1 MAVITTD
8 KLSKHFGDLVAVS
21 DLSLQVDEGEI
32 FGLLGPNGSGK
43 TTLMRILVGLIKPT
57 GGNASVLGRRPAEK
71 THLSDI
77 GYMTQAGALYGDLTV
92 RENVEFFFAMCGGKK
107 RERIDEVISLVE
119 LGDRAKSLVNT
130 LSGGLK
136 QRASLACALVHEPR
150 LLILDE
156 PTVGIDPALRAA
168 FWSYFRKLASAGV
181 TILVSSHS
189 MDEAARC
196 DRLSFMRQGVLL
208 AVGTPQQIMD
218 GSGSANLEEA
228 FLSYAASRTGG
239 NA

>member
-1 MAVITTD
+1 MPVITTD
-8 KLSKHFGDLVAVS
+8 KLSKKFGDLVAVN
-21 DLSLQVDEGEI
+21 DLSLNVEQGEI

-43 TTLMRILVGLIKPT
+43 TTLMRMLVGLVKPT
-57 GGNASVLGRRPAEK
+57 TGSASVLGRRPAEK

-92 RENVEFFFAMCGGKK
+92 RENVEFFFAMCGGKN
-107 RERIDEVISLVE
+107 RERIAEVINLVE
-119 LGDRAKSLVNT
+119 LSDRARSMVNT

-156 PTVGIDPALRAA
+156 PTVGIDPTLRAA
-168 FWSYFRKLASAGV
+168 FWRYFRKLGSEGV

-218 GSGSANLEEA
+218 GAQAPNLEDA
-228 FLSYAASRTGG
+228 FLAYAASRTGG
-239 NA
+239 AA